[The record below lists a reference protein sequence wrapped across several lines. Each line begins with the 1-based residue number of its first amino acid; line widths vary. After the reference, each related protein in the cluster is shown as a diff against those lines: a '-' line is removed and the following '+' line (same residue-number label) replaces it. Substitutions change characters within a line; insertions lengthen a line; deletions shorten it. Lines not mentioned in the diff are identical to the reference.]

1 MYSVH
6 IKFNSSTIFM
16 TIATISYTSLR
27 QNLSSVL
34 NKIEKD
40 KEAYLITRK
49 QHIDIVMIAKD
60 DYESLIETLHLL
72 SNTANSSRLTEA
84 LEQDKNGQYQ
94 KIEY

>member
-1 MYSVH
+1 
-6 IKFNSSTIFM
+6 M

-49 QHIDIVMIAKD
+49 QHSDIVMIAKD

-72 SNTANSSRLTEA
+72 SNTANSSRLSEA

-94 KIEY
+94 KIEF

>member
-1 MYSVH
+1 
-6 IKFNSSTIFM
+6 M

-94 KIEY
+94 KIEF